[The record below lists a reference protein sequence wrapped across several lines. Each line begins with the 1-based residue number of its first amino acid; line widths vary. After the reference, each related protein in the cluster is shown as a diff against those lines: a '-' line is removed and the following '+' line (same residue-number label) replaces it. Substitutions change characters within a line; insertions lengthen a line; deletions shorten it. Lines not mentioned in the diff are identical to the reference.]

1 MYLFSFYSNINF
13 PIVYRQI
20 KHCIQTGETYELHD
34 QESFPR
40 KMFLMIQKLVTK
52 LIKIFISHSHSD
64 RADRRTSLVNNAVLF
79 FECLQEGHVLRG
91 WLSQRWG
98 IVSPDVA
105 PIDRIP
111 HSSDNS
117 RTQDTIWWCTS
128 MGETVR
134 RQKKEE
140 TKTKQ
145 RFGNKT
151 CVEL

>member
-40 KMFLMIQKLVTK
+40 KMFLMIQKLLTK

-64 RADRRTSLVNNAVLF
+64 RTDRRTSPVNNAVLF

-105 PIDRIP
+105 PIDR
-111 HSSDNS
+111 
-117 RTQDTIWWCTS
+117 TQDTIWWCTS

-134 RQKKEE
+134 RQKKR
-140 TKTKQ
+140 KKQ
-145 RFGNKT
+145 KQNKGS
-151 CVEL
+151 EIRRA

>member
-13 PIVYRQI
+13 PIVYQQI

-40 KMFLMIQKLVTK
+40 KMFLMIQKLLTN

-79 FECLQEGHVLRG
+79 FESLQEGHVLRG

-134 RQKKEE
+134 RQKKR
-140 TKTKQ
+140 KKQ
-145 RFGNKT
+145 KQNKGS
-151 CVEL
+151 EIRRA

>member
-40 KMFLMIQKLVTK
+40 RMFLMIQKLVTK

-79 FECLQEGHVLRG
+79 FESLQEGHVLRG

-117 RTQDTIWWCTS
+117 RIQDTIWWCTS

-134 RQKKEE
+134 RQKKR
-140 TKTKQ
+140 KKQ
-145 RFGNKT
+145 KQNKGS
-151 CVEL
+151 EIRRA

>member
-52 LIKIFISHSHSD
+52 LIRIFISHSHSD

-79 FECLQEGHVLRG
+79 FESLQEGHVLRG

-134 RQKKEE
+134 RQKKR
-140 TKTKQ
+140 KKQ
-145 RFGNKT
+145 KQNKGS
-151 CVEL
+151 EIRRA

>member
-13 PIVYRQI
+13 
-20 KHCIQTGETYELHD
+20 CIQTGETYELHD

-40 KMFLMIQKLVTK
+40 KMFLMIQKLLTN

-79 FECLQEGHVLRG
+79 FESLQEGHVLRG

-117 RTQDTIWWCTS
+117 RIQDTIWWCTS

>member
-1 MYLFSFYSNINF
+1 MYLFSFYCNINF

-79 FECLQEGHVLRG
+79 FESLQEGHVVRG

-134 RQKKEE
+134 RQKKR
-140 TKTKQ
+140 KKQ
-145 RFGNKT
+145 KQNKGS
-151 CVEL
+151 EIRRA

>member
-13 PIVYRQI
+13 PIVYQQI

-64 RADRRTSLVNNAVLF
+64 RADRRTSPVNNAVLF
-79 FECLQEGHVLRG
+79 FESLQEGHVLRG

-134 RQKKEE
+134 RQKK
-140 TKTKQ
+140 KKQ
-145 RFGNKT
+145 KQNKGS
-151 CVEL
+151 EIRRA

>member
-79 FECLQEGHVLRG
+79 FESLQEGHVLRG

-117 RTQDTIWWCTS
+117 RIQDTIWWCTS

-134 RQKKEE
+134 RQKKR
-140 TKTKQ
+140 KKQ
-145 RFGNKT
+145 KQNKGS
-151 CVEL
+151 EIRRA